1 MKYVLNEGRYSLA
14 FVIKEGALERKVT
27 FDKKRIYLDTGNI
40 ATSGI
45 TEVDDK
51 TYKALLENKRFS
63 KLLESKELSL
73 VDPKKLL
80 NSDSVNEVLKKEN
93 EELKAKLEQAQKQT
107 GKAEIEKALKS
118 KDDEIKDLKAQLEA
132 LSGTKQNTE
141 TKDETNTEANAE
153 TKDVTEGF

>member
-1 MKYVLNEGRYSLA
+1 MKYVLNEGRYALA
-14 FVIKEGALERKVT
+14 FLIKEGALERKVS
-27 FDKKRIYLDTGNI
+27 FDKKRIYLDTGNV

-45 TEVDDK
+45 TEIDDK
-51 TYKALLENKRFS
+51 TYKALLENKRFK
-63 KLLESKELSL
+63 KLIDSKELSL

-107 GKAEIEKALKS
+107 GQAEIEKELKS

-141 TKDETNTEANAE
+141 TKDEANAE

>member
-1 MKYVLNEGRYSLA
+1 MKYVLNEGRYALA
-14 FVIKEGALERKVT
+14 FVIKEGALERKVA
-27 FDKKRIYLDTGNI
+27 FDKKRIYLDTGNV

-45 TEVDDK
+45 TQVDDK
-51 TYKALLENKRFS
+51 TYKALLENKRFK
-63 KLLESKELSL
+63 KLIESNELSL

-107 GKAEIEKALKS
+107 GQAEIEKELKS

-132 LSGTKQNTE
+132 LSGTKQNDE
-141 TKDETNTEANAE
+141 ANAETNTEANAE

>member
-1 MKYVLNEGRYSLA
+1 MKYVLNEGRYALA
-14 FVIKEGALERKVT
+14 FIVKEGAIERKVA

-51 TYKALLENKRFS
+51 TYKALLENKRFK
-63 KLLESKELSL
+63 KLIETQELSL

-93 EELKAKLEQAQKQT
+93 EELKAKLEQVQKQT
-107 GKAEIEKALKS
+107 GNAEIEKELKS

-141 TKDETNTEANAE
+141 TKNETKNE

>member
-1 MKYVLNEGRYSLA
+1 MKYVLNEGRYALA
-14 FVIKEGALERKVT
+14 FIVKEGALERKVA

-51 TYKALLENKRFS
+51 TYKALLENKRFK
-63 KLLESKELSL
+63 KLIETQELSL

-93 EELKAKLEQAQKQT
+93 EELKAKLEQVQKQT
-107 GKAEIEKALKS
+107 GNAEIEKELKS

-141 TKDETNTEANAE
+141 TKNETKNE